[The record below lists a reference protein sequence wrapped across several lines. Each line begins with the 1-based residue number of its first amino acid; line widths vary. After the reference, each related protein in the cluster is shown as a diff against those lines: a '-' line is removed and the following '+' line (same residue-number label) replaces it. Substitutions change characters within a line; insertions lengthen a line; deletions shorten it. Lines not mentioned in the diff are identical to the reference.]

1 MKIFF
6 RLLSQNDIVMPGEP
20 TSLTYYCCIAV
31 FTVRLEMI
39 FLGSREVRLG
49 RSVGGGKCQRA
60 EGSSAACDW

>member
-6 RLLSQNDIVMPGEP
+6 RLLGQNILADIVMPGEP
-20 TSLTYYCCIAV
+20 TSLMYYCCIAV

-60 EGSSAACDW
+60 EGSSV

>member
-1 MKIFF
+1 MA
-6 RLLSQNDIVMPGEP
+6 DIVMPGEP
-20 TSLTYYCCIAV
+20 TSLMYYCCIAV

-60 EGSSAACDW
+60 EGSSV